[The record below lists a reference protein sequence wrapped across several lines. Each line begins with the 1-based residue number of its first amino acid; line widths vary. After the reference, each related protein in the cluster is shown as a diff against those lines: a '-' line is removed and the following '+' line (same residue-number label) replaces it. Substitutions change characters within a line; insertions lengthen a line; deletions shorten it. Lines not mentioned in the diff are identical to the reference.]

1 MSYLRQP
8 PRDRI
13 PVTFCIRCTE
23 FLYVVS
29 RIKRRLP
36 GLAGRAFPF
45 PVRPCPALDT
55 ADVRAVAAIVVF
67 ARYYLCE
74 CRVRAVPAVEFGVD
88 TGDLFLRAH
97 MDL

>member
-1 MSYLRQP
+1 MSWIERG
-8 PRDRI
+8 
-13 PVTFCIRCTE
+13 FA
-23 FLYVVS
+23 
-29 RIKRRLP
+29 

-67 ARYYLCE
+67 ARYYLRE
-74 CRVRAVPAVEFGVD
+74 CGVRAVPAVEFGVD